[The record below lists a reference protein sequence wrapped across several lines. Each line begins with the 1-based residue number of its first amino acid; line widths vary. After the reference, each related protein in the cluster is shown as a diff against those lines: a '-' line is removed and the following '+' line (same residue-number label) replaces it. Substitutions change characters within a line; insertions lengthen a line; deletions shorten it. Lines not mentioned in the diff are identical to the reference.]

1 MEQKE
6 KTKEIWKDV
15 PGYEG
20 YYQASNLGRV
30 RSLDRT
36 IIDKNGCSKFYKK
49 KVIVGSYNKGG
60 YRQTSLRHMI
70 RPAYFDC
77 KPNKIKCIFIAIF
90 THFER

>member
-20 YYQASNLGRV
+20 YYQASNLGKV

-36 IIDKNGCSKFYKK
+36 IIDKNGYSKFYKK
-49 KVIVGSYNKGG
+49 K
-60 YRQTSLRHMI
+60 LL
-70 RPAYFDC
+70 
-77 KPNKIKCIFIAIF
+77 
-90 THFER
+90 